1 MEGGEG
7 RQAVEKGEGGESWGA
22 GAMALHLRALGLK
35 KALSLIPS
43 THMGA
48 GNSP

>member
-1 MEGGEG
+1 MEAGEG

-22 GAMALHLRALGLK
+22 RAMALYPRAHGLTKALG
-35 KALSLIPS
+35 LIPS